1 MKRKSNT
8 KNTDNTFTTVKTS
21 YARAA
26 LALLALNF
34 CLTAYV
40 IVNLNEATQDAIDS
54 NSGSKTPAPQQL
66 AATD

>member
-1 MKRKSNT
+1 MKRKNNT
-8 KNTDNTFTTVKTS
+8 KNKDNTFTTVKTS

-40 IVNLNEATQDAIDS
+40 IVNLNEATQDAIER
-54 NSGSKTPAPQQL
+54 NSGSTAPQQL
-66 AATD
+66 AVTD

>member
-1 MKRKSNT
+1 MKRKNN
-8 KNTDNTFTTVKTS
+8 KKDTDNTFTTVKTS

-34 CLTAYV
+34 CLPAYV

-54 NSGSKTPAPQQL
+54 NSRSKAPQQL
-66 AATD
+66 AVTD

>member
-1 MKRKSNT
+1 MKRKNNT

-40 IVNLNEATQDAIDS
+40 IENLNEATQDAIDS
-54 NSGSKTPAPQQL
+54 NSGSKAPQQL
-66 AATD
+66 AVTD

>member
-54 NSGSKTPAPQQL
+54 NSGSKTLPQQL
-66 AATD
+66 ATD

>member
-1 MKRKSNT
+1 MKKKVT
-8 KNTDNTFTTVKTS
+8 KKNTENTFTTVKTS

-26 LALLALNF
+26 LVLLALNF

-66 AATD
+66 AVTD

>member
-1 MKRKSNT
+1 MKRKNNT

-54 NSGSKTPAPQQL
+54 NSGSTAPQQL
-66 AATD
+66 AVTD

>member
-1 MKRKSNT
+1 MKRKNN
-8 KNTDNTFTTVKTS
+8 KKDTDNTFTTVKTS

-54 NSGSKTPAPQQL
+54 NSGSKAPQQL
-66 AATD
+66 AVTD

>member
-1 MKRKSNT
+1 MKRKNNT
-8 KNTDNTFTTVKTS
+8 KNTDNAFTTVKTS

-54 NSGSKTPAPQQL
+54 NSGSKAPQQL
-66 AATD
+66 AVTD

>member
-1 MKRKSNT
+1 MKRKNNT

-54 NSGSKTPAPQQL
+54 NSGSKAPQQL
-66 AATD
+66 AVTD

>member
-54 NSGSKTPAPQQL
+54 NSGSKAPQQL
-66 AATD
+66 AVTD